1 MTKLSTVAYL
11 RVSTVDQ
18 DLEKNKAEILKFAND
33 QRLGHVEFV
42 EEKISG
48 RVDFKERKIAKI
60 LDDLQKEDVLIV
72 NELSRLGRSTLQILQ
87 ILDIARSKSIKVYAI
102 KGGWQLDDSM
112 QSKIVSTMFA
122 MLSEIERDLISERTK
137 EALKA
142 KKALGIKLGRPKG
155 PGKSSL
161 DQYKDEILAFLQT
174 GYPKTKIANKY
185 GVSRQNLYNWISK
198 NEITVPSN

>member
-1 MTKLSTVAYL
+1 MRSVAYL
-11 RVSTVDQ
+11 RVSTLEQ

-33 QRLGHVEFV
+33 KRLGNVDFY

-48 RVDFKERKIAKI
+48 TIDFKERKISLI
-60 LDDLQKEDVLIV
+60 LDELGSGDNIII

-87 ILDIARSKSIKVYAI
+87 ILDIARQKGINIYAI
-102 KGGWQLDDSM
+102 KGNWQLDDSM

-142 KKALGIKLGRPKG
+142 RKAMGIKLGRPRG
-155 PGKSSL
+155 PGKSKL
-161 DQYKDEILAFLQT
+161 DKNKEEIVALLTT
-174 GYPKTKIANKY
+174 GYPKTKVAKKY
-185 GVSRQNLYNWISK
+185 NVSRQNLYNWIEK
-198 NEITVPSN
+198 NKIEIKEA